1 MTLETKLGY
10 KIDFKTDGSIATFD
24 IHELV
29 CKKNNE
35 YDLEISQSH
44 TADQPTRS

>member
-24 IHELV
+24 IHELGM
-29 CKKNNE
+29 
-35 YDLEISQSH
+35 
-44 TADQPTRS
+44 